1 MNTVGVGI
9 DVSKSHLDAAWSHTD
24 RRLRVK
30 NTQAG
35 WEKLTSVLG
44 TINEQRLVVEAT
56 GGYESGILEH
66 LSQRGYWVCRV
77 NPRQARDFAKGL
89 GQLAKTDRLDAEIL
103 AKMAVKVDTLTRY
116 TPAPKAQQELGTWVR
131 RRIQVLH
138 ILQAARQQQEGLD
151 DPQLRRWLR
160 SEIVSLQRQLDRID
174 AGIRDRLKGFPESVV
189 VQIMKGIGPGVSS
202 ALLGLLPELG
212 HLNRRQIAKLV
223 GVAPLNHD
231 SGSWRGRRIIWGGR
245 AQVRAILYMGALT
258 AVRFEP
264 ALRSTY
270 QRLRANGK
278 PAKVAIVAC
287 MRKMLVILNARMR
300 DYYAEQSAMTAA

>member
-1 MNTVGVGI
+1 M
-9 DVSKSHLDAAWSHTD
+9 
-24 RRLRVK
+24 
-30 NTQAG
+30 
-35 WEKLTSVLG
+35 
-44 TINEQRLVVEAT
+44 
-56 GGYESGILEH
+56 
-66 LSQRGYWVCRV
+66 
-77 NPRQARDFAKGL
+77 
-89 GQLAKTDRLDAEIL
+89 
-103 AKMAVKVDTLTRY
+103 
-116 TPAPKAQQELGTWVR
+116 
-131 RRIQVLH
+131 
-138 ILQAARQQQEGLD
+138 D

-160 SEIVSLQRQLDRID
+160 GEIVSLQRQLDRID
-174 AGIRDRLKGFPESVV
+174 AGILERLKSFPEAAV

-231 SGSWRGRRIIWGGR
+231 SGSWRGRRVIWGGR

-264 ALRSTY
+264 TLRVTY

-300 DYYAEQSAMTAA
+300 EYYAEQSAPTAA